1 MIARL
6 QELDESLFLIL
17 NTLTSDISNHFWVL
31 VTKPLF
37 WAPLF
42 VLFFVLFFV
51 SFKRKTAVLYSAG
64 IITSF
69 WGVYAITYIVKT
81 IVERPRPL
89 LNEKLIEHM
98 NVLYEPTGFSF
109 FSGHA
114 STSTAAAIFFYFVF
128 RAQTKWAK
136 LVFLFPLIF
145 ATSRI
150 FVGVHYPSDILVGG
164 TVGLIFGS
172 ICYTVFQKLNEK
184 YTEDKLTS

>member
-1 MIARL
+1 MTIRL
-6 QELDESLFLIL
+6 QELDESLFLLL
-17 NTLTSDISNHFWVL
+17 NNLTSDISNHFWAL

-37 WAPLF
+37 WSPLF

-51 SFKRKTAVLYSAG
+51 TFKRKTALIYSAG

-69 WGVYAITYIVKT
+69 WGVYAITYIVKV

-89 LNEKLIEHM
+89 FNEQLIQQV

-114 STSTAAAIFFYFVF
+114 STSTAAAIFFYMVF
-128 RAQTKWAK
+128 RTKSQWAK

-172 ICYTVFQKLNEK
+172 ICYMVFHKINEK
-184 YTEDKLTS
+184 YTADKLTT